1 MYLEF
6 LNQQQR
12 ELCVELAVNL
22 ASTDGVFSQKERLLI
37 EGYCADA
44 GMTFNFNHKEVL
56 PLQSIIENLLIITGT
71 TERKIIIFEMFRL
84 ATVDNVFHENERD
97 LINDVALQFDIDE
110 SYVQECQEVIEA
122 QIALEERINHLV
134 LN

>member
-6 LNQQQR
+6 LDQQQR
-12 ELCVELAVNL
+12 ELCIELAINL

-44 GMTFNFNHKEVL
+44 GMTYNFNQKEVL
-56 PLQSIIENLLIITGT
+56 PLQAIIENLLIITGT
-71 TERKIIIFEMFRL
+71 TERKIIVFEMIRL

-97 LINDVALQFDIDE
+97 LINDVALQFEIDE